1 MRLNVWKYFKK
12 KKKTLF
18 NETHKGVFMAEMK
31 PDKKSLK
38 NILVAEDDAYYQIP
52 IYQRPYQW
60 TEENCEKL
68 LDDLLSSYEC
78 YKESDYFC
86 GSLVLIAIGIDS
98 ETNATTYDIVDGQQ
112 RLSTFILLAKVLAT
126 LYNKDLNTTSRGLLE
141 KSLGDTDGE
150 KRKRLI
156 FDTIGL
162 NAEKDFQNALDFF
175 DDLDASKGKNSKSN
189 DPSKGKNSY
198 LKNAICLK
206 NYLEK
211 KEIVDINDFIRWLY
225 FKVIF
230 IKTTCSNISMALRI
244 FSVLNARG
252 LPLHAIDV
260 FKVELLKKLAKEKDQ
275 EDFVYRWNALRQKC
289 SENESKFPK
298 RKENKREKNA
308 AEILFSWYLTYL
320 HPVTSGKNMEERLA
334 DQFERL
340 NKTPLEYL
348 KGVEDFYNAYC
359 EVLEMQD
366 RHAHLLSYLASDFWH
381 IILCTSILH
390 NYSQSEIETLKELL
404 VKFYYQNWVA
414 EQKEPKKQTNCNII
428 NALKEKKNIDD
439 IISIVKQYLD
449 KNKITQNFREKLK
462 DDHLYEKHKKS
473 SKNSWLKSILILV
486 EYFMSDDPKPKRIQ
500 MDKNLHVEHILPQKS
515 DPSSQW
521 AKDFSEEE
529 RERYTHSLA
538 NLTLLGGKKNT
549 NASNLDF
556 QDKKKIYMGE
566 EIRLNKKKPFRVMT
580 CYKMTID
587 IAHHYTE
594 WTPKSL
600 EKREKELIEI
610 IESVLTL

>member
-1 MRLNVWKYFKK
+1 
-12 KKKTLF
+12 
-18 NETHKGVFMAEMK
+18 MA
-31 PDKKSLK
+31 
-38 NILVAEDDAYYQIP
+38 
-52 IYQRPYQW
+52 
-60 TEENCEKL
+60 
-68 LDDLLSSYEC
+68 
-78 YKESDYFC
+78 
-86 GSLVLIAIGIDS
+86 DS
-98 ETNATTYDIVDGQQ
+98 KTNATTYDIVDGQQ
-112 RLSTFILLAKVLAT
+112 RLSTFILLAKVLVT
-126 LYNKDLNTTSRGLLE
+126 LYDKDKDLNKTSRDFLE
-141 KSLGDTDGE
+141 KSLGDTEGE

-156 FDTIGL
+156 FNTIGL

-175 DDLDASKGKNSKSN
+175 DDLDASKGENSKSN
-189 DPSKGKNSY
+189 APSKGKNSY

-211 KEIVDINDFIRWLY
+211 KEIADINDFIRWLY

-230 IKTTCSNISMALRI
+230 IRTTCSNISMALRI

-260 FKVELLKKLAKEKDQ
+260 FKVELLKKLAKAKDQ
-275 EDFVYRWNALRQKC
+275 EEFVSRWNALRQKC

-320 HPVTSGKNMEERLA
+320 HPVTSGKSMEERLA
-334 DQFERL
+334 NQFERL

-348 KGVEDFYNAYC
+348 KSIEYFYNAYC

-366 RHAHLLSYLASDFWH
+366 RHAHLLSYLASDFWR

-428 NALKEKKNIDD
+428 KALKEKKSVED
-439 IISIVKQYLD
+439 IASIVKKYLD
-449 KNKITQNFREKLK
+449 ENKITQNFREKLK
-462 DDHLYEKHKKS
+462 DDHLYEEHKKN
-473 SKNSWLKSILILV
+473 SKNSWLRPILILV
-486 EYFMSDDPKPKRIQ
+486 EYFMSDEPKPKRIQ
-500 MDKNLHVEHILPQKS
+500 TNDFHVEHILPQK
-515 DPSSQW
+515 PTLSSQW

-529 RERYTHSLA
+529 RECYTHSLA
-538 NLTLLGGKKNT
+538 NLTLLGGKINSQ
-549 NASNLDF
+549 ASNLDF
-556 QDKKKIYMGE
+556 KDKKKIYMGE
-566 EIRLNKKKPFRVMT
+566 EIRLNKKKTFRAMT

-587 IAHHYTE
+587 IAHHYAE

-600 EKREKELIEI
+600 EKRKEELIKI

>member
-1 MRLNVWKYFKK
+1 MV
-12 KKKTLF
+12 
-18 NETHKGVFMAEMK
+18 NESIQGKVYQ
-31 PDKKSLK
+31 LK
-38 NILVAEDDAYYQIP
+38 DILATELSAYYQIP
-52 IYQRPYQW
+52 ICQRPYQW

-68 LDDLLSSYEC
+68 LDDLFSSYEC

-98 ETNATTYDIVDGQQ
+98 ETNAKTYDIVDGQQ

-126 LYNKDLNTTSRGLLE
+126 LYDKDKDLNKTSREFLE

-162 NAEKDFQNALDFF
+162 NAKDDFQDALGFF
-175 DDLDASKGKNSKSN
+175 DNLDASKGEDSKSN
-189 DPSKGKNSY
+189 DPSKGKNRY

-206 NYLEK
+206 NYLRK
-211 KEIVDINDFIRWLY
+211 KEIEDINHFIKWLY
-225 FKVIF
+225 LRVIF
-230 IKTTCSNISMALRI
+230 IKTTCSDISMALRI

-275 EDFVYRWNALRQKC
+275 EEFVSRWNALRQKC

-320 HPVTSGKNMEERLA
+320 NPVTSAKNMEERLA

-348 KGVEDFYNAYC
+348 KSVEDFYNAYC
-359 EVLEMQD
+359 KILEMQD
-366 RHAHLLSYLASDFWH
+366 RHAHLLSYLASDFWC

-390 NYSQSEIETLKELL
+390 RYSDQDIEALKKLL

-439 IISIVKQYLD
+439 IISIVKKYLD

-462 DDHLYEKHKKS
+462 DDHLYERHKKS
-473 SKNSWLKSILILV
+473 SKNSWLRPILILV

-500 MDKNLHVEHILPQKS
+500 TNDFHVEHILPQNPLS
-515 DPSSQW
+515 QSQW
-521 AKDFSEEE
+521 AKDFSKEE
-529 RERYTHSLA
+529 RECYTHSLA
-538 NLTLLGGKKNT
+538 NLTPLGGTKNT
-549 NASNLDF
+549 EASNLDF
-556 QDKKKIYMGE
+556 KDKKKIYMGE
-566 EIRLNKKKPFRVMT
+566 EISLSKKKTFRVMT

-587 IAHHYTE
+587 IAHRYTE

-600 EKREKELIEI
+600 EKREKELIKI